1 MTGHS
6 NFQLN
11 DVLWVDAELIKM
23 EIDYGDV
30 RISIT
35 ESSERE
41 IKILFKGYIGYS
53 VIGFW
58 DEIVIEKFVL
68 HEKHP
73 FLDSCIQELEK
84 KYGKNLPPSGD
95 DARNKKEWL
104 LSELCLS
111 DGTSILIVANTA
123 EVIES

>member
-11 DVLWVDAELIKM
+11 DVLWADAELEKM
-23 EIDYGDV
+23 EIDYGNV

-35 ESSERE
+35 ESTERE
-41 IKILFKGYIGYS
+41 IKISFKGYIGYS
-53 VIGFW
+53 LTGFW

-68 HEKHP
+68 HENHP
-73 FLDSCIQELEK
+73 FLDSCTKELEK

-95 DARNKKEWL
+95 DVRNKKEWL

-111 DGTSILIVANTA
+111 DGTSIFIVANAA